1 MPEVSSLAVWVTGIR
16 AGLLERDARQEY
28 VFAYPQET
36 GSEAQ
41 VSLTMPVRIAIW
53 TSRELHP
60 IFQMNLPEGALLE
73 AIRRAIAKIIGEDD
87 IYILRV
93 TGGNQVGRNRFSLP
107 GDDSPSLPETSESLH
122 ELLTYPNTSELFH
135 ELVAKYALRSGISGV
150 QPKVLLNATG
160 RGTMASSNYI
170 VKSWGTDY
178 PCLAANEYF
187 CMTAAKRA
195 GLPTPEF
202 YLSENGGL
210 FVMQRFDIS
219 HDKGA
224 IGFEDMCSLQALGT
238 ARKYSSSYERVAK
251 SISNFVSGDCLM
263 AAREQFFATLV
274 LSVMVRNGDA
284 HLKNFGVLYNAPQS
298 AVWLAPVYDVVTTTV
313 YIKND
318 VPALTLAGTKKWWTR
333 KILEQF
339 AVAHLSLP
347 KAKITSIFKRMADA
361 VTETRAEIPEYI
373 MHHPEFRE
381 VGEKMMTTWN
391 EGVNDL
397 CHDSRQK
404 VEQ

>member
-1 MPEVSSLAVWVTGIR
+1 MPEVSFLAVWVAGIR

-28 VFAYPQET
+28 IFAYPQET

-41 VSLTMPVRIAIW
+41 VSLTMPVRMASW

-87 IYILRV
+87 LSILCV

-107 GDDSPSLPETSESLH
+107 RDDSPSVRETSESLH
-122 ELLTYPNTSELFH
+122 ELLTYPDTNELFH

-251 SISNFVSGDCLM
+251 SISNFVSGDCLI

-274 LSVMVRNGDA
+274 LSVMVKNGDA

-347 KAKITSIFKRMADA
+347 KAKIMSIFKRMADA

-373 MHHPEFRE
+373 THHPEFRE
-381 VGEKMMTTWN
+381 VGEKMMTIWN

-397 CHDSRQK
+397 CHDSRLK